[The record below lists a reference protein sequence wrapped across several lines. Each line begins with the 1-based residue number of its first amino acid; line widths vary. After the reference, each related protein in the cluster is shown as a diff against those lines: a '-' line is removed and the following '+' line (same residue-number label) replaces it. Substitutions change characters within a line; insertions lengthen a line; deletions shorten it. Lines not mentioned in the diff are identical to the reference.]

1 MPYNGVGVDQAGKPL
16 QSNISFFFAALKPDF
31 ANSQEIADLSKH
43 FVMVNVE
50 VSSRDLKKIAKNSK
64 GT

>member
-1 MPYNGVGVDQAGKPL
+1 MPYNGAGVDQAGKPL

-50 VSSRDLKKIAKNSK
+50 VSSRDLKKKLQRI
-64 GT
+64 